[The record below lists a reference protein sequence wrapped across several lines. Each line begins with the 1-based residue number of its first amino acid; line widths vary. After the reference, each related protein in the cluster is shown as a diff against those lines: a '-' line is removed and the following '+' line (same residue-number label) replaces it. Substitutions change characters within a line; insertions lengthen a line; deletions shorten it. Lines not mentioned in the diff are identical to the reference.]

1 MKKVLIADDM
11 PISQMITDN
20 MLAGRYQTFC
30 ASSAEEAIDICRKKQ
45 PDLIL
50 SDFSL
55 SGLRGAKLL
64 EKFREEA
71 GEDVPI
77 IFMTADTS
85 DEAETDSLDSGA
97 VDFIHKPFSAE
108 VLLRR
113 VAKALENAQQTS
125 KPQETSAKRKILI
138 VDDMIVS
145 LMITENMLADQYQT
159 FCAQSAKE
167 AMEIYRAE
175 KPDMI
180 LSDFRMPG
188 MTGYE
193 MQIALQN
200 EFHKKIPFMFMTAD
214 KSDEVESE
222 GFDNGAMDFI
232 RKPFQPEVLLRRVA
246 NIVNTVGEIQDLKKT
261 STIDKLTGL
270 FNKGSSEEELKKV
283 CKKSH
288 GALMMIDLDSFKL
301 VNDIH
306 GHAMGDK
313 ILIAFADILRATM
326 RSTDLI
332 GRMGGDEFVAFCHGI
347 HEESAIAS
355 KTQFINEKITEAAKQ
370 LMGEDMNIPLGAS
383 IGCVL
388 IPQAGTDFTEL
399 YKKADKALYIVKKN
413 GKHGYNIFSEDAPE
427 DKVETVVTL
436 AQVQMIL
443 GERNIEAGAM
453 VLPFESFRTI
463 YRFIKR
469 TRAGYGKT
477 ICIVLLVL
485 KRTAADDG
493 TVPLK
498 HAGDQLIECLHS
510 TLRRGDVVSQN
521 GRNQFLVL
529 LTNTDGH
536 YDVTRAI
543 SRVVEN
549 WGKLPESKSF
559 YFTQEWAVLDA

>member
-1 MKKVLIADDM
+1 MKKILIVDDM
-11 PISQMITDN
+11 PVSLMIVDN
-20 MLAGRYQTFC
+20 MLVGRYQTLC
-30 ASSAEEAIDICRKKQ
+30 AASAEKAIELCRKEP
-45 PDLIL
+45 PDLLLCDSHLPEMTGVELHETLQKESGAEFPLIL
-50 SDFSL
+50 
-55 SGLRGAKLL
+55 
-64 EKFREEA
+64 
-71 GEDVPI
+71 
-77 IFMTADTS
+77 MTADEDKDIES
-85 DEAETDSLDSGA
+85 KSFDNGA
-97 VDFIHKPFSAE
+97 MDFIRKPFDPQN
-108 VLLRR
+108 LLRHI
-113 VAKALENAQQTS
+113 AKALQNFQPASRAHEA
-125 KPQETSAKRKILI
+125 AKKKILI

-145 LMITENMLADQYQT
+145 LMITENMLAEHYQT
-159 FCAQSAKE
+159 FCATSAKE
-167 AMEIYRAE
+167 AMEIYRQE

-188 MTGYE
+188 MTGYD

-200 EFHKKIPFMFMTAD
+200 EFHTKIPFMFMTAD
-214 KSDEVESE
+214 EDKDVESK

-232 RKPFQPEVLLRRVA
+232 HKPFDPKILLRRVS
-246 NIVNTVGEIQDLKKT
+246 NILHTVGEIQDLQKT
-261 STIDKLTGL
+261 SSTDKLTGL
-270 FNKGSSEEELKKV
+270 FNKGASEEELKKV

-288 GALMMIDLDSFKL
+288 GSLMMIDLDSFKL

-313 ILIAFADILRATM
+313 ILIAFADILRAAM

-332 GRMGGDEFVAFCHGI
+332 GRMGGDEFVAFCHGV
-347 HEESAIAS
+347 HEESAIAA
-355 KTQFINEKITEAAKQ
+355 KTQFINEKITDAAKQ

-388 IPQAGTDFTEL
+388 VPQAGTDFVEL
-399 YKKADKALYIVKKN
+399 YKKADKALYIVKQN

-436 AQVQMIL
+436 AQVEMIL
-443 GERNIEAGAM
+443 AERNKEPGAFVM
-453 VLPFESFRTI
+453 PFESFRTI

-469 TRAGYGKT
+469 TRADYGKT

-485 KRTAADDG
+485 KRTSDDDG
-493 TVPLK
+493 TIPLK
-498 HAGDQLIECLHS
+498 QAGDKLIECLHD

-536 YDVTRAI
+536 HDVTRAI

-549 WGKLPESKSF
+549 WGKLPESKNF
-559 YFTQEWAVLDA
+559 YFTHEWAVLDA

>member
-1 MKKVLIADDM
+1 MKKILIVDDM
-11 PISQMITDN
+11 PVSLMVTDN
-20 MLAGRYQTFC
+20 MLTGKYQTFC
-30 ASSAEEAIDICRKKQ
+30 AVSAEQAIELFHKNS
-45 PDLIL
+45 PDLL
-50 SDFSL
+50 LCDATL
-55 SGLRGAKLL
+55 PDMTAVELYKTLQEESG
-64 EKFREEA
+64 REFPLIVMVADESANIESNFLEA
-71 GEDVPI
+71 G
-77 IFMTADTS
+77 TA
-85 DEAETDSLDSGA
+85 
-97 VDFIHKPFSAE
+97 DFIHKPFTPDK
-108 VLLRR
+108 LLSR
-113 VAKALENAQQTS
+113 VAKTLENSHSQQPSTM
-125 KPQETSAKRKILI
+125 KKILI

-145 LMITENMLADQYQT
+145 LMITENMLAGKYQT
-159 FCAQSAKE
+159 FCASSPEE
-167 AMEIYRAE
+167 AMEIYRKE
-175 KPDMI
+175 MPDMI

-188 MTGYE
+188 MTGYD

-200 EFHKKIPFMFMTAD
+200 EFHRKIPFMFMTAD
-214 KSDEVESE
+214 ESE
-222 GFDNGAMDFI
+222 ETESKGFDNGAMDFI
-232 RKPFQPEVLLRRVA
+232 HKPFKPEVLLRRVA

-261 STIDKLTGL
+261 STTDKLTGL
-270 FNKGSSEEELKKV
+270 FNKGASEEELKKI

-288 GALMMIDLDSFKL
+288 GSLMMIDLDSFKL

-313 ILIAFADILRATM
+313 ILIAFADILRAAM

-332 GRMGGDEFVAFCHGI
+332 GRMGGDEFVAFCHGV

-355 KTQFINEKITEAAKQ
+355 KTQFINEKITAAAKQ

-388 IPQAGTDFTEL
+388 VPQAGTDFAEL

-427 DKVETVVTL
+427 EKVETVVTL

-443 GERNIEAGAM
+443 GERNIEAGAF

-477 ICIVLLVL
+477 ICIVLLAL
-485 KRTAADDG
+485 KRTNDDDG
-493 TVPLK
+493 KIPLK
-498 HAGDQLIECLHS
+498 YAGDQLIECLHH

-536 YDVTRAI
+536 HDVTRAI

-549 WGKLPESKSF
+549 WGKLPESKNF
-559 YFTQEWAVLDA
+559 YFTHEWAVLDS